1 MPGPDL
7 WAAADGAWSPTA
19 GRARRAP
26 TAADRDARAT
36 AGAGAAR
43 RSGARRARAGWARG
57 GISGRVLEL
66 GHKDF
71 SVNLQKEV
79 RELSRRGPRTNAECL
94 VLSRRY
100 PEQPGAPTSASPR
113 SDLARNRR
121 VRCGAG
127 PTDLSVAEIR
137 MRRYRGE
144 TDPGVTFQFRIL
156 EVNHDCARWHKSQ
169 TPCPW
174 MWRQRSVPSKASST
188 AAPRERS

>member
-79 RELSRRGPRTNAECL
+79 RELNRRGPRTNPECL

-121 VRCGAG
+121 VRCGG
-127 PTDLSVAEIR
+127 GTTDLSVAEIR
-137 MRRYRGE
+137 RRRCLGE
-144 TDPGVTFQFRIL
+144 TDPGVTFQFRIWKA
-156 EVNHDCARWHKSQ
+156 NHDCARWHKSQ

-174 MWRQRSVPSKASST
+174 MWRQRSVPLKASST